1 MKKRLIYIFGNWKLH
16 MTVGE
21 TETFMQELCTTIPT
35 TSCIVG
41 IAPPFTSIAMAA
53 SRAKSGG
60 KCSQIRIGA
69 QNMSE
74 HLRGAYTGEVSSA
87 MIKEV
92 GAQFVLLGHSE
103 RRMHFYEKSSTIH
116 RKVLLALQEGLMP
129 LLCIGETQE
138 EQEDG
143 RTKKVLTS
151 QLSEAL
157 RDIPREQMRKILI
170 AYEPVWAIG
179 TGKTATPK
187 IVQEIH
193 HFCRSLLVHSWGEE
207 IAEAVPILYGGS
219 VKPANIAQL
228 IAQPDVDGALIGGA
242 SLEAK
247 SFVQIIKNS
256 VLG

>member
-1 MKKRLIYIFGNWKLH
+1 
-16 MTVGE
+16 
-21 TETFMQELCTTIPT
+21 
-35 TSCIVG
+35 
-41 IAPPFTSIAMAA
+41 
-53 SRAKSGG
+53 
-60 KCSQIRIGA
+60 
-69 QNMSE
+69 
-74 HLRGAYTGEVSSA
+74 
-87 MIKEV
+87 
-92 GAQFVLLGHSE
+92 
-103 RRMHFYEKSSTIH
+103 
-116 RKVLLALQEGLMP
+116 MP